1 MWRPTGA
8 QARVMSLS
16 GRDSSRIVMVFSFLD
31 HFIPSLFSSS
41 FLLFPLL
48 FFSSEIIWRV
58 HWHWQDDSMWKRQ
71 TQGLQCSSTF
81 SPLLFFPLFFPLSGD
96 PTSKD
101 RQFDSPRSPRSP
113 SILSLLAS
121 SFCLLFVA
129 ACFLIFLFFAVLFF
143 CFFLFFV
150 FFWFHFF

>member
-1 MWRPTGA
+1 MAGQTH
-8 QARVMSLS
+8 VEETN
-16 GRDSSRIVMVFSFLD
+16 SRIVVLFY
-31 HFIPSLFSSS
+31 LFSS
-41 FLLFPLL
+41 F
-48 FFSSEIIWRV
+48 I
-58 HWHWQDDSMWKRQ
+58 
-71 TQGLQCSSTF
+71 
-81 SPLLFFPLFFPLSGD
+81 FPLFFPWSGD

-143 CFFLFFV
+143 CFFLFFFFFLVSFLLKQCTDSIGTGLSGGNRCFFVHSLLFFRSLFSPSFLPTFFLV
-150 FFWFHFF
+150 FLGV